1 MCVCLV
7 GVRAPVTA
15 SAEISLTFQ
24 SLCLPLFSILVSS
37 PFFPPVHA
45 GSIFRPPPTATA
57 VFDVLVSPLNC
68 YTHSILKKGTVGGGK
83 GRVEM
88 AVWEGFPE
96 NSRKVFAGFHLHLKT
111 ARPAGRFLQLGPVN
125 L

>member
-1 MCVCLV
+1 MLSNSLCFACVCGVCVFVRLV

-37 PFFPPVHA
+37 LFSPPSVHTV
-45 GSIFRPPPTATA
+45 SIFLSLSSTPPTATA

-68 YTHSILKKGTVGGGK
+68 YTHSILKKK
-83 GRVEM
+83 DSWR
-88 AVWEGFPE
+88 
-96 NSRKVFAGFHLHLKT
+96 RKKT
-111 ARPAGRFLQLGPVN
+111 K
-125 L
+125 